1 MGMDSV
7 LKRNGMLRRDRVVGI
22 RLSKAA
28 GRELDAI
35 CLEQRRTPGDL
46 VAQVV
51 NDWLT
56 QHAVARGYRS
66 EAGT

>member
-1 MGMDSV
+1 MDTA

-35 CLEQRRTPGDL
+35 CLEQRRTPGDV
-46 VAQVV
+46 VAQVIT
-51 NDWLT
+51 DWIT

-66 EAGT
+66 EATA